1 MAIWQIENRD
11 GTPRWRA
18 RLAGTAGKR
27 LNATFESRADAE
39 LWVAKVKQ
47 QRAQVKAEQAGRN
60 RSAEIDADLLM
71 AAQQESTVGAML
83 KKAIELDW
91 PDSVTQQ
98 KRGIRACRM
107 VGFATPIVEVTTET
121 LDEVVAALRAE
132 GQETATIK
140 IYLSALSVV
149 LKRARRLKA
158 IYELPLMP
166 EGRTLKR
173 AEPRD
178 LVIQQDWFDYFLSCF
193 EVDSWHR
200 LTEFIWHVGCRVSEA
215 QKLPW
220 ERINLSAGRIQFVK
234 TKASMPRSLPISGDV
249 ERILLQC
256 KRDRPDRGPFPKD
269 YSSFREYYK
278 ERVRMTCNHFGLG
291 EDIYEQWVIHTLRHT
306 KLTRLANAGAN
317 AVQIKEW
324 AGHHSLA
331 VSQRYIHSSGIDLES
346 LISVERR
353 QTSLSWGIEG
363 QFTR

>member
-1 MAIWQIENRD
+1 MAIWQIKNRD
-11 GTPRWRA
+11 GAPRWRA
-18 RLAGTAGKR
+18 RLVGTAGKR
-27 LNATFESRADAE
+27 LNATFENRADAE

-71 AAQQESTVGAML
+71 AAEKESTVGAIL

-91 PDSVTQQ
+91 PDSLIQQ

-149 LKRARRLKA
+149 LKRARRLKV

-193 EVDSWHR
+193 EVDSWRR

-256 KRDRPDRGPFPKD
+256 KRDRGDRSPFPKD

-317 AVQIKEW
+317 AIQIKEW

-346 LISVERR
+346 LISVERS
-353 QTSLSWGIEG
+353 QASLSWGIEG
-363 QFTR
+363 QFTH

>member
-1 MAIWQIENRD
+1 MAIWQIKNKD

-18 RLAGTAGKR
+18 RLFGTDGKR
-27 LNATFESRADAE
+27 LNATFDKKSDAE
-39 LWVAKVKQ
+39 LWVAKVRQ

-71 AAQQESTVGAML
+71 AMQQDQTVGAML
-83 KKAIELDW
+83 HKAIELDW
-91 PDSVTQQ
+91 PDSVLSQ

-107 VGFATPIVEVTTET
+107 VGFATPINEVTTET
-121 LDEVVAALRAE
+121 LDEVVASLRSE
-132 GQETATIK
+132 GQKTATIK

-173 AEPRD
+173 DEPRD
-178 LVIQQDWFDYFLSCF
+178 LVVQADWFEHFLSCF

-200 LTEFIWHVGCRVSEA
+200 LTEFIWHTGCRVSEA

-220 ERINLSAGRIQFVK
+220 ERVNLTARRVQFIK
-234 TKASMPRSLPISGDV
+234 TKASMPRSLPMSEDV

-256 KRDRPDRGPFPKD
+256 KRDRPNRGPFPKC

-278 ERVRMTCNHFGLG
+278 ERVAMTCNHFGLG
-291 EDIYEQWVIHTLRHT
+291 QDIYEQWTIHTLRHT

-317 AVQIKEW
+317 AIQIKEW
-324 AGHHSLA
+324 AGHHSLS
-331 VSQRYIHSSGIDLES
+331 VSQGYIHSSGIDLES
-346 LISVERR
+346 LVSVERS
-353 QTSLSWGIEG
+353 QASPSWGIEG

>member
-1 MAIWQIENRD
+1 MAIWQIKNRD
-11 GTPRWRA
+11 GSSRWRA
-18 RLAGTAGKR
+18 RLMGTMGKR
-27 LNATFESRADAE
+27 INVTFESRADAE

-47 QRAQVKAEQAGRN
+47 QRAQVKAEEGVRN

-71 AAQQESTVGAML
+71 ASQQGHTVGAIL

-91 PDSVTQQ
+91 PDSLIGQ

-107 VGFATPIVEVTTET
+107 VGFATPINEVTTET
-121 LDEVVAALRAE
+121 LDEVVAALRSE
-132 GQETATIK
+132 GQSTATIK

-173 AEPRD
+173 AEPRE
-178 LVIQQDWFDYFLSCF
+178 LVIQQDWFDYFLSRF
-193 EVDSWHR
+193 ECDSWHR
-200 LTEFIWHVGCRVSEA
+200 LTEFIWHTGCRVSEA

-256 KRDRPDRGPFPKD
+256 KRNRPDNGPFPKD

-278 ERVRMTCNHFGLG
+278 ERVAMTCNHFGLG
-291 EDIYEQWVIHTLRHT
+291 EDIYEQWCIHTLRHT

-317 AVQIKEW
+317 AIQIKEW
-324 AGHHSLA
+324 AGHHSLS

-346 LISVERR
+346 LVSVERR
-353 QTSLSWGIEG
+353 QASLLKGIEG
-363 QFTR
+363 QFTV

>member
-1 MAIWQIENRD
+1 MAIWQIKNKD

-18 RLAGTAGKR
+18 RLVGDDGR
-27 LNATFESRADAE
+27 RVNATFDSKPDAE
-39 LWVAKVKQ
+39 LWVAKIKQ
-47 QRAQVKAEQAGRN
+47 QRAQAKGEAGLRN
-60 RSAEIDADLLM
+60 RSSEIDADLLM
-71 AAQQESTVGAML
+71 AMQQHETVGAML

-91 PDSVTQQ
+91 PDSALCQ

-107 VGFATPIVEVTTET
+107 VGFATPINEVTTET

-178 LVIQQDWFDYFLSCF
+178 LVIQADWFEHFLSCF

-215 QKLPW
+215 QQLPW
-220 ERINLSAGRIQFVK
+220 ERINLSARRIQFVK
-234 TKASMPRSLPISGDV
+234 TKASMPRSLPISDDV

-256 KRDRPDRGPFPKD
+256 KRARPDRGPFPKD
-269 YSSFREYYK
+269 YNSYREYYK
-278 ERVRMTCNHFGLG
+278 ERVAMTCNHFGLG
-291 EDIYEQWVIHTLRHT
+291 EDIYKQWVIHTLRHT
-306 KLTRLANAGAN
+306 KLTRLANGGAN
-317 AVQIKEW
+317 AIQIKEW

-346 LISVERR
+346 LVSVERR
-353 QTSLSWGIEG
+353 QAPLSRGIEG